1 MLIKEKRKIW
11 IMNGALSIQ
20 HIVLTCWTLAPWTPP
35 AIAAVQ
41 EKSSH
46 FSAAARPN
54 AETRVNNFN
63 MFVLFKQLFVYLMTN
78 GCQSI
83 ILSTELRNPNPI
95 FCSQISSDQ
104 KMTSLI
110 FNFFYFILAIFTT
123 KRRIYPFQSVFLH
136 QWVLWRPSKTRKWL
150 WLTNIDDC
158 CRICGWFNHICNWI
172 FYATHFVFVMSAKNF
187 RIGCWSKISTTLHK
201 YSVCLYV

>member
-1 MLIKEKRKIW
+1 MDHERRFQSNNTCVLTVCALAPPPLA
-11 IMNGALSIQ
+11 ALS
-20 HIVLTCWTLAPWTPP
+20 TPT
-35 AIAAVQ
+35 Q
-41 EKSSH
+41 EKSSQS
-46 FSAAARPN
+46 SAAARPN
-54 AETRVNNFN
+54 AETRANNFN